1 MKKYKSLQDIYLE
14 RAAGKSVTPIPGA
27 SVSFIKDNATIL
39 IQRDPPNGEVEQY
52 DVSDEKL
59 TKLKNVISKTE
70 IKDKTLPEQIVK
82 ISNLP
87 AQAVNEIMT
96 HLEEY
101 PEEQVNKITD
111 YIKNRS
117 INLKDLDNKNVFD
130 VFEEAGVPRD
140 FSKYLYGYQLKQ
152 TSPNVGKGEAFF
164 SLMLRGAR
172 KAMGGKKTDAE
183 TGDVRI
189 GGEEVEIKGQDARL
203 KGQKGFGS
211 PENVAKF
218 WSESLKKASANLPD
232 INSKIPLPS
241 SNDWNFKEGG
251 YALDTLGQELIQPSQ
266 GTFNLEDLKTLWKK
280 GLSLL
285 YPVASEDKF
294 NFIDEA
300 YKGGVFNKQV
310 FIKELIK
317 FVCNLYFDIQNLN
330 FIVLSKFDLRQK
342 SDFLKNGQ
350 ASPTA
355 AARYG
360 LLRII
365 TKEDINSGAIFSK
378 ASFKLPQ
385 IGGSPGPQGS
395 GLGIS
400 VM

>member
-14 RAAGKSVTPIPGA
+14 KAAGKPVAPIPGA

-59 TKLKNVISKTE
+59 TRLKDVISKTE
-70 IKDKTLPEQIVK
+70 IKDKTIPEQIKK

-87 AQAVNEIMT
+87 AQAVSEIMT

-101 PEEQVNKITD
+101 PEEQVNKITE

-117 INLKDLDNKNVFD
+117 INLKDLDNKNVFE
-130 VFEEAGVPRD
+130 VFKGVGIPEN

-172 KAMGGKKTDAE
+172 KAMGGKKADAE
-183 TGDVRI
+183 SGDVRI

-211 PENVAKF
+211 PESVAKF
-218 WSESLKKASANLPD
+218 WSESLKKASANMPD
-232 INSKIPLPS
+232 INKRIPPPNS
-241 SNDWNFKEGG
+241 YDWNFKEGG
-251 YALDTLGQELIQPSQ
+251 YALDKFGQELIRASQ
-266 GTFNLEDLKTLWKK
+266 GDFDVNDLKALWKG

-294 NFIDEA
+294 SFIDEA
-300 YKGGVFNKQV
+300 YRDGAFNVQV

-330 FIVLSKFDLRQK
+330 FIVLSKFDLRPK
-342 SDFLKNGQ
+342 DFRKDGQ

-355 AARYG
+355 TARYG
-360 LLRII
+360 LLKII
-365 TKEDINSGAIFSK
+365 TREDINSGAIFSK

-385 IGGSPGPQGS
+385 IGGAPGQQGS
-395 GLGIS
+395 GLGIN

>member
-14 RAAGKSVTPIPGA
+14 KAAGKSVAPIPGA

-59 TKLKNVISKTE
+59 TKLKDVIDRTE

-87 AQAVNEIMT
+87 AQAVSEIIA
-96 HLEEY
+96 HLEGY
-101 PEEQVNKITD
+101 PEEQVNKITE
-111 YIKNRS
+111 YIRNRS

-130 VFEEAGVPRD
+130 VFKRVGIPEN

-152 TSPNVGKGEAFF
+152 TGPSVGKGEAFF

-172 KAMGGKKTDAE
+172 KAMGGKKADAE

-211 PENVAKF
+211 PESVAKF
-218 WSESLKKASANLPD
+218 WSESLKKASANIPD
-232 INSKIPLPS
+232 INKRIPSPTS
-241 SNDWNFKEGG
+241 YDWNFKEGG
-251 YALDTLGQELIQPSQ
+251 YALDKFGQELIRTSPDN
-266 GTFNLEDLKTLWKK
+266 FNLNDLKTLWKG

-294 NFIDEA
+294 SFIDEA
-300 YKGGVFNKQV
+300 YKSGAFDKEVFV
-310 FIKELIK
+310 KELIK
-317 FVCNLYFDIQNLN
+317 FVSNLYFDIQNLN
-330 FIVLSKFDLRQK
+330 FIVLSKFDLRPK
-342 SDFLKNGQ
+342 EFRKDGQ

-360 LLRII
+360 LLKII
-365 TKEDINSGAIFSK
+365 TREDINSGAIFSK

-385 IGGSPGPQGS
+385 IGGAPGPWGS
-395 GLGIS
+395 GLGIN